1 MSKYIL
7 RISIALFFVSS
18 FALSAA
24 AQKKAGLADSAPAE
38 VAPFAM
44 QSSASTAMVANAP
57 GQMDAPNFDEIALTV
72 RGNQVRVQHA
82 EGLTLMV
89 YNITGVKVSTHR
101 VESDDYSFTLN
112 VDRGIYIVKV
122 GKVARRITIG

>member
-7 RISIALFFVSS
+7 RISLALFCVSC
-18 FALSAA
+18 FAFSAA
-24 AQKKAGLADSAPAE
+24 AQEKAGLADSALAE

-44 QSSASTAMVANAP
+44 QSSAPTAMVPNVP
-57 GQMDAPNFDEIALTV
+57 GQMEAPNIDEIAITV
-72 RGNQVRVQHA
+72 RGNQLRVQHA
-82 EGLTLMV
+82 EGLNLMV

-101 VESDDYSFTLN
+101 VESDDFTLTLN
-112 VDRGIYIVKV
+112 VERGIYIVKV

>member
-7 RISIALFFVSS
+7 RISLALFCVSC

-24 AQKKAGLADSAPAE
+24 AQEKAGLADSAPAA

-44 QSSASTAMVANAP
+44 QSSAPTAMVSNLP
-57 GQMDAPNFDEIALTV
+57 GQMEAPNFDEIAITV
-72 RGNQVRVQHA
+72 RGNQLRVQHA
-82 EGLTLMV
+82 EGLNLMV

-101 VESDDYSFTLN
+101 VESDDFTLTLN
-112 VDRGIYIVKV
+112 VERGIYIVKV
-122 GKVARRITIG
+122 GKVVRRITIG

>member
-1 MSKYIL
+1 MQQHIL
-7 RISIALFFVSS
+7 RIYLALFFVSG

-24 AQKKAGLADSAPAE
+24 AQHKLGHLDSFAAGQLSVASESQGNAATLAEAP
-38 VAPFAM
+38 M
-44 QSSASTAMVANAP
+44 QMEAP
-57 GQMDAPNFDEIALTV
+57 GLDEIAITV
-72 RGNQVRVQHA
+72 RGNQIRVQHA

>member
-7 RISIALFFVSS
+7 RISLALFCVSS

-24 AQKKAGLADSAPAE
+24 AQEKAELIDSAPVA

-44 QSSASTAMVANAP
+44 QSSSPTAMVSNLP
-57 GQMDAPNFDEIALTV
+57 GQMEAPNFDEIAITV
-72 RGNQVRVQHA
+72 RGNQLRVQHA
-82 EGLTLMV
+82 EGLNLMV

>member
-7 RISIALFFVSS
+7 RISLALFSVSC

-24 AQKKAGLADSAPAE
+24 AQEKAGLADSAPAA

-44 QSSASTAMVANAP
+44 QSSAPTAMVSNLP
-57 GQMDAPNFDEIALTV
+57 GQMEAPNFDEIAITV
-72 RGNQVRVQHA
+72 RGNQLRVQHA
-82 EGLTLMV
+82 EGLNLMV

-101 VESDDYSFTLN
+101 VESDDFALTLN
-112 VDRGIYIVKV
+112 VERGIYIVKV

>member
-7 RISIALFFVSS
+7 RISLALFCVSC

-24 AQKKAGLADSAPAE
+24 AQEKAGLADSAPAA

-44 QSSASTAMVANAP
+44 QSSASTAMVSNLP
-57 GQMDAPNFDEIALTV
+57 GQMEAPNFDEIAITV
-72 RGNQVRVQHA
+72 RGNQLRVQHA
-82 EGLTLMV
+82 EGLNLMV

-101 VESDDYSFTLN
+101 VESDDFTLTLN
-112 VDRGIYIVKV
+112 VERGIYIVKV

>member
-1 MSKYIL
+1 MPKYIL
-7 RISIALFFVSS
+7 RISLALFCVSC

-24 AQKKAGLADSAPAE
+24 AQEKAGLADSAPAE

-44 QSSASTAMVANAP
+44 QSSAPTAMVPNAP
-57 GQMDAPNFDEIALTV
+57 GQMEAPNFDEIAITV
-72 RGNQVRVQHA
+72 RGNQLRVQHA
-82 EGLTLMV
+82 EGLNLMV

-101 VESDDYSFTLN
+101 VESDDFTLTLN
-112 VDRGIYIVKV
+112 VERGIYIVKV

>member
-7 RISIALFFVSS
+7 RISLALFCVSS

-24 AQKKAGLADSAPAE
+24 AQEKARLVDSAPAA
-38 VAPFAM
+38 VAPFTM
-44 QSSASTAMVANAP
+44 QSSAPTAMVSNLP
-57 GQMDAPNFDEIALTV
+57 GQMEAPNFDEIAITV
-72 RGNQVRVQHA
+72 RGNQLRVQHA
-82 EGLTLMV
+82 EGLNLMV

-101 VESDDYSFTLN
+101 VESDDFTLTLN
-112 VDRGIYIVKV
+112 VERGIYIVKV

>member
-7 RISIALFFVSS
+7 RISLALFCVSC

-24 AQKKAGLADSAPAE
+24 AQEKAGLVDSAPAA

-44 QSSASTAMVANAP
+44 QSSAPTAMVSNLP
-57 GQMDAPNFDEIALTV
+57 GQMEAPNFDEIALTV
-72 RGNQVRVQHA
+72 RGNQLRVQHA
-82 EGLTLMV
+82 EGLNLMV

-101 VESDDYSFTLN
+101 VESDDFTLTLN
-112 VDRGIYIVKV
+112 VERGIYIVKV

>member
-7 RISIALFFVSS
+7 RISLALFCVSS

-24 AQKKAGLADSAPAE
+24 AQEIAGLADSAPAA

-44 QSSASTAMVANAP
+44 QSSASTAMVSNLP
-57 GQMDAPNFDEIALTV
+57 GQMEAPNFDEIAITV
-72 RGNQVRVQHA
+72 RGNQLRVQHA
-82 EGLTLMV
+82 EGLNLMV

-101 VESDDYSFTLN
+101 VESDDFTLTLN
-112 VDRGIYIVKV
+112 VERGIYIVKV

>member
-1 MSKYIL
+1 MQQHIL
-7 RISIALFFVSS
+7 RIYLALFFVSG

-24 AQKKAGLADSAPAE
+24 AQHKLGHLDSFAAGQVSVASESQGNAATLAEAPMQME
-38 VAPFAM
+38 AP
-44 QSSASTAMVANAP
+44 SL
-57 GQMDAPNFDEIALTV
+57 DEITV
-72 RGNQVRVQHA
+72 RGNQIRVQHA

>member
-1 MSKYIL
+1 ME
-7 RISIALFFVSS
+7 
-18 FALSAA
+18 
-24 AQKKAGLADSAPAE
+24 AP
-38 VAPFAM
+38 
-44 QSSASTAMVANAP
+44 SL
-57 GQMDAPNFDEIALTV
+57 DEIAITV
-72 RGNQVRVQHA
+72 RGNQIRVQHA

>member
-7 RISIALFFVSS
+7 RISLALFCMSS

-24 AQKKAGLADSAPAE
+24 AQEKAELIDSAPAE
-38 VAPFAM
+38 VPPFAR
-44 QSSASTAMVANAP
+44 QSSAPTAMVSNLP
-57 GQMDAPNFDEIALTV
+57 GQMEAPNFDEIAITV
-72 RGNQVRVQHA
+72 RGNQLRVQHA

>member
-7 RISIALFFVSS
+7 RISLALFCMSS

-24 AQKKAGLADSAPAE
+24 AQEKAELIDSAPVA

-44 QSSASTAMVANAP
+44 QSSSPTAMVSNLP
-57 GQMDAPNFDEIALTV
+57 GQMEAPNFDEIAITV
-72 RGNQVRVQHA
+72 RGNQLRVQHA

>member
-7 RISIALFFVSS
+7 RISLALFCVSS
-18 FALSAA
+18 FALLAA
-24 AQKKAGLADSAPAE
+24 AQEKAGLADSAPAA

-44 QSSASTAMVANAP
+44 QSSAPTAMVSHLP
-57 GQMDAPNFDEIALTV
+57 GQMEAPNFDEIAITV
-72 RGNQVRVQHA
+72 RGNQLRVQHA
-82 EGLTLMV
+82 EGLNLMV

-101 VESDDYSFTLN
+101 VESDDFTLTLN
-112 VDRGIYIVKV
+112 VERGIYIVKV

>member
-7 RISIALFFVSS
+7 RISLALFCVSC

-24 AQKKAGLADSAPAE
+24 AQEKAGLVDSAPAE

-44 QSSASTAMVANAP
+44 QSLASTAMVSNLP
-57 GQMDAPNFDEIALTV
+57 GQMEAPNFDEIAITV
-72 RGNQVRVQHA
+72 RGNLLRVQHA
-82 EGLTLMV
+82 EGLNLMV

-101 VESDDYSFTLN
+101 VESDDFTLTLN
-112 VDRGIYIVKV
+112 VERGIYIVKV

>member
-7 RISIALFFVSS
+7 RISLALFCVSC

-24 AQKKAGLADSAPAE
+24 AQEKAGLADSAPAA
-38 VAPFAM
+38 VASFAM
-44 QSSASTAMVANAP
+44 QSSAPTAMVSNLP
-57 GQMDAPNFDEIALTV
+57 RQMEAPNFDEIAITV
-72 RGNQVRVQHA
+72 RGNQLRVQHA
-82 EGLTLMV
+82 EGLNLMV

-101 VESDDYSFTLN
+101 VESDDFTLTLN
-112 VDRGIYIVKV
+112 VERGIYIVKV

>member
-7 RISIALFFVSS
+7 RISLALFCVSC

-24 AQKKAGLADSAPAE
+24 AQEKAGLADSAPAA

-44 QSSASTAMVANAP
+44 QSSAPTAMVSNLP
-57 GQMDAPNFDEIALTV
+57 GQMEAPNFDEIAITV
-72 RGNQVRVQHA
+72 RGNQLRVQHA
-82 EGLTLMV
+82 EGLNLMV

-101 VESDDYSFTLN
+101 VESDDFTLTLN
-112 VDRGIYIVKV
+112 VERGIYIVKV

>member
-7 RISIALFFVSS
+7 RISLALFCMSS

-24 AQKKAGLADSAPAE
+24 AQEKAELIDSAPVA

-44 QSSASTAMVANAP
+44 QSSSPTAMVSNLP
-57 GQMDAPNFDEIALTV
+57 GQMEAPNFDEIAITV
-72 RGNQVRVQHA
+72 RGNQLRVQHA

-112 VDRGIYIVKV
+112 VERGIYIVKV
-122 GKVARRITIG
+122 GKVVRRITIG

>member
-7 RISIALFFVSS
+7 RISLALFCMSS

-24 AQKKAGLADSAPAE
+24 AQEKAELIDSAPVA

-44 QSSASTAMVANAP
+44 QSSSPTAMVSNLP
-57 GQMDAPNFDEIALTV
+57 GQMEAPNFDEIAITM
-72 RGNQVRVQHA
+72 RGNQLRVQHA